1 MQIIEEPVGDVTRSC
16 KNYATEGGDRLV
28 IGGTLEIMEGAT
40 VTGIPPASVSAATEE
55 ALGGVL
61 AATKAGTD
69 TVEAK
74 IGEDHKL
81 YVPPYTLPTAEADT
95 LGGVLLAANQVPSA
109 ATELAGL
116 VTEFNTLLAALKAAG
131 IMAADQPGSM

>member
-1 MQIIEEPVGDVTRSC
+1 MEYNA
-16 KNYATEGGDRLV
+16 KNYMAQGGDRLV
-28 IGGTLEIMEGAT
+28 IGGTLEIKEGAS
-40 VTGIPPASVSAATEE
+40 VTGLPSATVAAATETS
-55 ALGGVL
+55 LGGVL
-61 AATKAGTD
+61 AVAKAETD

-81 YVPPYTLPTAEADT
+81 YVPPYTLPAAESGT
-95 LGGVLLAANQVPSA
+95 RGGVLLTANQAASA
-109 ATELAGL
+109 ATELSGL

>member
-1 MQIIEEPVGDVTRSC
+1 MEYNA
-16 KNYATEGGDRLV
+16 KNYRAQGGDRWV
-28 IGGTLEIMEGAT
+28 IGGSLEILEGAS
-40 VTGIPPASVSAATEE
+40 VTGLPPATVSAATEE
-55 ALGGVL
+55 ALGCVL
-61 AATKAGTD
+61 AAAKSETD

-81 YVPPYTLPTAEADT
+81 YVPPYTLPAAEAAA
-95 LGGVLLAANQVPSA
+95 LGGVLLAANQAAST

-131 IMAADQPGSM
+131 IMAADV

>member
-1 MQIIEEPVGDVTRSC
+1 MEYNA
-16 KNYATEGGDRLV
+16 KNYRTQGGDRLV
-28 IGGTLEIMEGAT
+28 IGGSLEILEEAS
-40 VTGIPPASVSAATEE
+40 VTGLPPASVSAATEE
-55 ALGGVL
+55 ALGGVV
-61 AATKAGTD
+61 AAAKTETD

-81 YVPPYTLPTAEADT
+81 YVPPYTLPGAEVGT
-95 LGGVLLAANQVPSA
+95 LGGVLLAANQAASS

-131 IMAADQPGSM
+131 IMAADVAGES

>member
-1 MQIIEEPVGDVTRSC
+1 MEYNA
-16 KNYATEGGDRLV
+16 KNYRTQGGDRLV
-28 IGGTLEIMEGAT
+28 IGGSLEIKEGAS
-40 VTGIPPASVSAATEE
+40 VTGLPPATVGAATETS
-55 ALGGVL
+55 LGGVL
-61 AATKAGTD
+61 ASTKSQTD

-81 YVPPYTLPTAEADT
+81 YVPPYTLPAAAAGT
-95 LGGVLLAANQVPSA
+95 LGGVLLTANLAAST

-131 IMAADQPGSM
+131 IMAVDVAGES

>member
-1 MQIIEEPVGDVTRSC
+1 MEYNA
-16 KNYATEGGDRLV
+16 KNYMAQGGDRLV
-28 IGGTLEIMEGAT
+28 IGGTLEILEGAS
-40 VTGIPPASVSAATEE
+40 VTGLPAAKVAVATETS
-55 ALGGVL
+55 LGGVL
-61 AATKAGTD
+61 AAIKAETD

-81 YVPPYTLPTAEADT
+81 YVPPYTLPAAELGT
-95 LGGVLLAANQVPSA
+95 RGGVLLTANQAASA
-109 ATELAGL
+109 ATELSGL